1 MKSATNREQ
10 TLNGNGRG
18 GRGDE
23 DHVFHVSSSLS
34 SRTLNPRSQE
44 ACLMVLRPVL
54 YIFVVISLSDRLPLE
69 NTDQELEMYSV
80 GI

>member
-1 MKSATNREQ
+1 M
-10 TLNGNGRG
+10 GIG
-18 GRGDE
+18 GGDGGDE
-23 DHVFHVSSSLS
+23 DHVFHVLSSLN

-54 YIFVVISLSDRLPLE
+54 YIFVVISLNGRLPLE